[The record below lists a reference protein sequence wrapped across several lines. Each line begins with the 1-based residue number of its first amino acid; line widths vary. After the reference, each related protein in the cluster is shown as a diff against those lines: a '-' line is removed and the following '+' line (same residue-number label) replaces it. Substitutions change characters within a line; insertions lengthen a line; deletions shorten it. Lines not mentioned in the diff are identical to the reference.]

1 MTTAT
6 MSATLLP
13 AGRHAL
19 GYERP
24 AAAVAPVVVW
34 PERPAP
40 DAELVRR
47 IKATEGEVLE
57 SAPVLFKLVVAV
69 GSGMLGIGV
78 VGIVHQ
84 LAAVAGLGL

>member
-1 MTTAT
+1 MV
-6 MSATLLP
+6 LLAQAAVTP
-13 AGRHAL
+13 AGSPV
-19 GYERP
+19 GVP
-24 AAAVAPVVVW
+24 IPVAPVVVW